1 MVRKLRLVS
10 IVLIIITLFLSLSCS
25 TVTTTQPITNTSDTT
40 SVEQSLPKEQYAI
53 KYSGAGGSYA
63 NALTVDNSGNVYIA
77 GYTGYSLGTGFRDYT
92 VMKYGNTGNNL
103 WTSIYN
109 SPEVGVNVARA
120 LAVDPSGNVYV
131 TGQSQGV
138 STGNDYTTIK
148 YDSKGNQLWVARYNG
163 PDNGDDDATSL
174 AIDNTGV
181 YVTGNS
187 QGTNSGKDFL
197 TLKYDLDGNKLWE
210 ARYNS
215 PENGDDFAQALA
227 IDNSGNVCIT
237 GTGDGIQGAAAGSSY
252 LPAVTN
258 PSGDKGYYTTI
269 KYDRNGQQLWA
280 SQYKGT
286 GYLDDIP
293 HAIKVDSSGNV
304 YVTGESMNSDT
315 GYDYATIKYD
325 ADGKQQ
331 WAIRYQG
338 DTKGADGAFAMTLD
352 NSGNILVTG
361 YSSSS
366 VNGTGVLEYATV
378 KYDNAGDLIWVARYS
393 GPRGDNIPCSVL
405 TDSDESVYVTG
416 VSGFIKY
423 DNTAYENYA
432 TVKYDKNGNQL
443 WSIRYSDGNES
454 NNIAQALALDAS
466 GNVYV
471 TGVNYP
477 KGADYAAITTIKYV
491 QK

>member
-1 MVRKLRLVS
+1 MKHMFIKFRLGS
-10 IVLIIITLFLSLSCS
+10 IILTLIVLFLSAAC
-25 TVTTTQPITNTSDTT
+25 TPA
-40 SVEQSLPKEQYAI
+40 EQSPPKEQYTI

-63 NALTVDNSGNVYIA
+63 YALVVDNNGNIYIA
-77 GYTGYSLGTGFRDYT
+77 GYTGYTFGPGFRDYT
-92 VMKYGNTGNNL
+92 VMKYGSDGKKF

-109 SPEVGVNVARA
+109 SPGAGVNVARS

-148 YDSKGNQLWVARYNG
+148 YDSKGIQLWVARYNG
-163 PDNGDDDATSL
+163 PDNGDDAATSL

-181 YVTGNS
+181 YVTGSS

-197 TLKYDLDGNKLWE
+197 TIKYDLDGNKLWE

-215 PENGDDFAQALA
+215 PENGDDFAQTLV
-227 IDNSGNVCIT
+227 IDNSGNVYVT
-237 GTGDGIQGAAAGSSY
+237 GTGNGTQGAEGGSSY
-252 LPAVTN
+252 LPQVTN
-258 PSGDKGYYTTI
+258 PSGAKGYYTTI
-269 KYDRNGQQLWA
+269 KYDRNGQQLWV
-280 SQYKGT
+280 SQYKAT

-315 GYDYATIKYD
+315 GYDYATIKYNT
-325 ADGKQQ
+325 DGRQQ
-331 WAIRYQG
+331 WAVRYEG
-338 DTKGADGAFAMTLD
+338 NMKGADGAFAMTLD

-361 YSSSS
+361 YSTGL
-366 VNGTGVLEYATV
+366 VNGMNVWEYATI
-378 KYDNAGDLIWVARYS
+378 KYDTGGNLVWVARYS
-393 GPRGDNIPCSVL
+393 GPRGDNIPYSIT
-405 TDSDESVYVTG
+405 TDSDENVYVTG

-432 TVKYDKNGNQL
+432 TVKYNKNGNQL
-443 WSIRYSDGNES
+443 WSARYSDSNES
-454 NNIAQALALDAS
+454 NNIAEALALDAS

-477 KGADYAAITTIKYV
+477 KGADYAAITIIKYV

>member
-1 MVRKLRLVS
+1 MFNKLRLGS
-10 IVLIIITLFLSLSCS
+10 IILTLIILLLSAACAS
-25 TVTTTQPITNTSDTT
+25 VTTTPLVTNTFSTT
-40 SVEQSLPKEQYAI
+40 PVKQSPPKEQYSI
-53 KYSGAGGSYA
+53 KYSGVGGSYVY
-63 NALTVDNSGNVYIA
+63 ALTVDNSGNVYIG
-77 GYTGYSLGTGFRDYT
+77 GYTGYTFGSGFRDYT
-92 VMKYGNTGNNL
+92 VMKYGNTGNKL
-103 WTSIYN
+103 WISIYN

-120 LAVDPSGNVYV
+120 LAVDPSGNIYV
-131 TGQSQGV
+131 TGQSQGAG
-138 STGNDYTTIK
+138 TGNDYTTIK
-148 YDSKGNQLWVARYNG
+148 YDGKGNQLWVARYNG
-163 PDNGDDDATSL
+163 PDNGDDAATSL

-181 YVTGNS
+181 YVTGSS

-197 TLKYDLDGNKLWE
+197 TLKYDLDGNKLWD

-227 IDNSGNVCIT
+227 IDNSGNVYIT
-237 GTGDGIQGAAAGSSY
+237 GTGNGTQYAAGGSSD
-252 LPAVTN
+252 LPSVTN
-258 PSGDKGYYTTI
+258 PSGAKGYYTAI

-331 WAIRYQG
+331 WAVRYDG
-338 DTKGADGAFAMTLD
+338 TTKGADGAFAMTLD
-352 NSGNILVTG
+352 NSGNILITG
-361 YSSSS
+361 YSSVS

-378 KYDNAGDLIWVARYS
+378 KYDNAGNLVWVARYS
-393 GPRGDNIPCSVL
+393 GPRGENIPCSIL
-405 TDSDESVYVTG
+405 TNNDENVYVTG

-471 TGVNYP
+471 TGINYP